1 MKRVTF
7 FLLLFGIACL
17 QTGTA
22 LAGAFSYVYIQG
34 DKQTPIYVK
43 LGDAMMPR
51 YAKNFCIIPQLDPGP
66 IDVTILFQ
74 QNAFPEQHFKILVP
88 EGGSRSF
95 LLTNNNGV
103 FSLFDLQQKFS
114 LPAGNTEADDKMPAT
129 AVVATPVAVTTPVV
143 SNVAEYTTPEQR
155 PVTIA
160 TKQTDTVEA
169 TQAALKT
176 PEDSGPKFLN
186 NVSLDGNRTT
196 DTGGH
201 YLKLHELPVAD
212 VADTVQTYT
221 YAGKSSEDQAAGMT
235 GNGSENTIRNSDCPS
250 PLPDD
255 AFSKLYKQTL
265 EQATDEDR
273 LAFLGKQMDKC
284 YATWQVR
291 TIANIL
297 LLDAARFT
305 LLKELYPHVSDQQSF
320 PLLDDLLHEQAW
332 KDSFQQL
339 VHH

>member
-1 MKRVTF
+1 MKRITY
-7 FLLLFGIACL
+7 FLLFLAIACL
-17 QTGTA
+17 YTGKATA
-22 LAGAFSYVYIQG
+22 GVFSYVYIQG

-88 EGGSRSF
+88 ENGSRSF

-114 LPAGNTEADDKMPAT
+114 LPAGNTEADDKMPAST
-129 AVVATPVAVTTPVV
+129 ASSTPVTATNTIINTIPENTIPEKQATPIKQTDIVAQTPVAV
-143 SNVAEYTTPEQR
+143 
-155 PVTIA
+155 
-160 TKQTDTVEA
+160 
-169 TQAALKT
+169 KT

-186 NVSLDGNRTT
+186 NVSLDGNRT
-196 DTGGH
+196 
-201 YLKLHELPVAD
+201 
-212 VADTVQTYT
+212 ADTSGNYLRLQHLSGVSATDIADSVT
-221 YAGKSSEDQAAGMT
+221 HTSSGKGSEDQKDGMM
-235 GNGSENTIRNSDCPS
+235 GNGTEATVHNSDCPF

-305 LLKELYPHVSDQQSF
+305 LLKEIYPHVTDQQGF
-320 PLLDDLLHEQAW
+320 PLLDDLLHGQAW